1 MVSAVAGIVAGVL
14 ATSGGSS
21 APRTGSAAT
30 PTTPS
35 NAASPAAIAAW
46 NTVAGNALGE
56 LGRQEPLLAQQE
68 QQWESGAITT
78 AAFVTDLQKTQS
90 VMAAAQTAVAS
101 LPPYPGQPAVVQ
113 RYQQTVALEVV
124 VPRIQLSATAMVAA
138 PLRQQVMLISDRVRE
153 LADRTFDQGRV
164 LTAAG
169 LVPTGVPAGSAV
181 DLPLEVPDWAAEG
194 LAAGPP
200 LAVPPPA
207 PDRYPPVRQGPR
219 PTQPLAEWLASVER
233 AGLPS
238 AAAVQAALSDGRP
251 GPLGTLAATLDR
263 DAGVLASQA
272 DPAVTDGRELS
283 DRLRLSLLVEE
294 EACRLG
300 QARALGAPAGLASDA
315 APLMQVAA
323 ALRAGVPA

>member
-1 MVSAVAGIVAGVL
+1 MAAVAGIFGAVL

-21 APRTGSAAT
+21 APGSRPAAA
-30 PTTPS
+30 PSTT
-35 NAASPAAIAAW
+35 ASPAAIAAW

-56 LGRQEPLLAQQE
+56 FGRQESLMAQQE
-68 QQWESGAITT
+68 QQWESGSVTT
-78 AAFVTDLQKTQS
+78 AAFVTDLQKTEA

-101 LPPYPGQPAVVQ
+101 LPPYPGQPAVATM
-113 RYQQTVALEVV
+113 YQQTVALEVV
-124 VPRIQLSATAMVAA
+124 VPEIQLSATAMAA
-138 PLRQQVMLISDRVRE
+138 GPLRQQVMLISDRVRE
-153 LADRTFDQGRV
+153 LADRIFDQGRV

-169 LVPTGVPAGSAV
+169 LVPNGVPAGSSI

-200 LAVPPPA
+200 LAAPPPA

-219 PTQPLAEWLASVER
+219 PTEPLAGWQASVAR
-233 AGLPS
+233 IGLPS
-238 AAAVQAALSDGRP
+238 AAAIQAALAGGRP
-251 GPLGTLAATLDR
+251 APLGALAAALDR
-263 DAGVLASQA
+263 DAGLLAAQP

-283 DRLRLSLLVEE
+283 DRLRLSLLVQE

-300 QARALGAPAGLASDA
+300 QAQAVGAPAGLAADA

-323 ALRAGVPA
+323 ALRAGIPA